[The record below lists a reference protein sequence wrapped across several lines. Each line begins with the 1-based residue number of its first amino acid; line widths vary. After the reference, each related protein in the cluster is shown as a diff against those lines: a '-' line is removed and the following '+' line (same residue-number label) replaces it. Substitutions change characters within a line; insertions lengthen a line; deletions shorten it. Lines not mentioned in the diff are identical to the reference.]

1 MPRFLFT
8 FLFVLLSAQFCLAQR
23 LATRIDEDGH
33 TIVITG
39 PNGYNGV
46 GTLPSTAISM
56 STSVP
61 ATPRMTMSRLDD
73 STMSS
78 TPSPSAVDSWRGD
91 TDVAWTESPSAS
103 DSSSN
108 TSAATA
114 SSTEKSVAVNGAVAA
129 ATDASATTAQTN
141 ASAVMSHA
149 QNSATLSMPLN
160 LGSVIG
166 ITLTGAVSLCAS
178 IVW

>member
-61 ATPRMTMSRLDD
+61 ATTRMTMSRLDD

-78 TPSPSAVDSWRGD
+78 TPSASAVDSWRGD
-91 TDVAWTESPSAS
+91 ANVAWTESPSAS
-103 DSSSN
+103 DSSSS

-114 SSTEKSVAVNGAVAA
+114 SSTEKSVAVNGAAA
-129 ATDASATTAQTN
+129 AASDASATTAQTN

-149 QNSATLSMPLN
+149 QSSATLSMPLN

-166 ITLTGAVSLCAS
+166 ITLTGAVSLWAS

>member
-1 MPRFLFT
+1 MLLTVGAVMPM
-8 FLFVLLSAQFCLAQR
+8 LLGRNHHL
-23 LATRIDEDGH
+23 H
-33 TIVITG
+33 
-39 PNGYNGV
+39 
-46 GTLPSTAISM
+46 STQ
-56 STSVP
+56 
-61 ATPRMTMSRLDD
+61 PR
-73 STMSS
+73 
-78 TPSPSAVDSWRGD
+78 
-91 TDVAWTESPSAS
+91 
-103 DSSSN
+103 SN

-114 SSTEKSVAVNGAVAA
+114 SSTEKSVAVNGAAAA